1 MSDKLTNFWR
11 GKTVL
16 VTGASSGLG
25 KAIVE
30 ALAPYEIK
38 FCLLSRRVEKMQEIA
53 AALQNYNSVYW
64 IRSCDVRKREEVY
77 SAVQDFCHEHGG
89 IDVAWVNSGISR
101 NTSFYKW
108 NWETAENLI
117 ATNLHGAIYTTMAC
131 LEAMVPQKSGTIVGI
146 CSAASMRG
154 LAGTGVYCLTK
165 IGLAYFL
172 ESMAAELHN
181 IHFTIIHPGFVD
193 TPINQG
199 LRNRIWLMTPE
210 KAAQLMIKGVARR
223 KNVMIYPFRMKVLYH
238 LARAV
243 PASWYYG
250 FSRRFLSRR
259 RGSEQ

>member
-1 MSDKLTNFWR
+1 MSDKLVNFWK

-38 FCLLSRRVEKMQEIA
+38 FCLLSRREEKMQEIA
-53 AALQNYNSVYW
+53 AALQHYNSAYW

-77 SAVQDFCHEHGG
+77 SAVQDFCKEHGP
-89 IDVAWVNSGISR
+89 IDIAWVSSGISS
-101 NTSFYKW
+101 NTSFRKW
-108 NWETAENLI
+108 NWHTAENI
-117 ATNLHGAIYTTMAC
+117 IDTNLKGAIYTTMAC
-131 LEAMVPQKSGTIVGI
+131 LEVMVSQKSGTIVGI
-146 CSAASMRG
+146 GSAASMRG
-154 LAGTGVYCLTK
+154 LVGTGVYCLTK

-172 ESMAAELHN
+172 ESMAAELHD

-193 TPINQG
+193 TPINQR

-210 KAAQLMIKGVARR
+210 QAAQIMIKGVARR
-223 KNVMIYPFRMKVLYH
+223 KYVMIFPFRMKLLYR

-243 PASWYYG
+243 PISWHYR

-259 RGSEQ
+259 RESG